1 VGPAVEQAVND
12 PFLCSVPNSRF
23 DSHTSSHKF
32 SRTLHA
38 HCRHRPTTSTIRPL
52 AVSTIR
58 KQRQS
63 RAGTVHCSTATFFL
77 CTSTWCDTTAQYNT
91 TQGGARVVPRP
102 VAALAQPK
110 GGLWLVFVHG
120 DIILG
125 FRCVW
130 LGKRNVTAWTC
141 SVRNEDMWILARSL
155 DATQLS
161 SIPCTTMIMT

>member
-1 VGPAVEQAVND
+1 VGPAVEPAVND

-63 RAGTVHCSTATFFL
+63 RAGTVHCSTATFFFVQVPGVTL
-77 CTSTWCDTTAQYNT
+77 QHNT
-91 TQGGARVVPRP
+91 TQHK
-102 VAALAQPK
+102 VAPGSYQGRLRLLPSRREACGLFSYTETSFWGSAVFGSERGTSQHGLAVSEMRIC
-110 GGLWLVFVHG
+110 GY
-120 DIILG
+120 
-125 FRCVW
+125 
-130 LGKRNVTAWTC
+130 
-141 SVRNEDMWILARSL
+141 
-155 DATQLS
+155 
-161 SIPCTTMIMT
+161 